1 MACHSKKQKN
11 QINSNAY
18 CYTQSIGHVHRA
30 IKKTGLNFKP
40 LIAFWTAFI
49 DFIVLIQLV
58 RMRFQKVSFSAF
70 RTL

>member
-1 MACHSKKQKN
+1 
-11 QINSNAY
+11 
-18 CYTQSIGHVHRA
+18 
-30 IKKTGLNFKP
+30 

-49 DFIVLIQLV
+49 DFIELIQLV